1 MRQQQTNEQA
11 TKASARRRLIR
22 TVGTKSDLTMRRRR
36 IEEQALHRRSTGDA
50 SNRETRLH
58 RRVPHH
64 RTDTRRRPCVDLT
77 LAHAR
82 QHATDE
88 NGRPARHSRP
98 HSTPRRSANA
108 GFRPCLPT
116 PRQSTTHARPATCR
130 GEPARKPRAGSAL
143 TPKKKRTADESA
155 SESHPVQG
163 IEHFFWTFSNTRS
176 MSRDANCGI
185 QTGIPSPEISSECD
199 WRALD
204 FCRSK
209 RQLLAKKTCFLSA

>member
-11 TKASARRRLIR
+11 TKASARRHLIR

-64 RTDTRRRPCVDLT
+64 RADTRRRPCVDLT

-130 GEPARKPRAGSAL
+130 GEPARKPLAQQPTKSAPQTKARARATLCRVSSNFL
-143 TPKKKRTADESA
+143 Y
-155 SESHPVQG
+155 
-163 IEHFFWTFSNTRS
+163 HF
-176 MSRDANCGI
+176 
-185 QTGIPSPEISSECD
+185 QT
-199 WRALD
+199 
-204 FCRSK
+204 
-209 RQLLAKKTCFLSA
+209 LAACPAT

>member
-64 RTDTRRRPCVDLT
+64 RADTRRRPCVDLT

-130 GEPARKPRAGSAL
+130 GEPAPKASRSAAL
-143 TPKKKRTADESA
+143 TPKKKRTGDESERRTTLCRV
-155 SESHPVQG
+155 S
-163 IEHFFWTFSNTRS
+163 SN
-176 MSRDANCGI
+176 
-185 QTGIPSPEISSECD
+185 
-199 WRALD
+199 
-204 FCRSK
+204 F
-209 RQLLAKKTCFLSA
+209 LLVF

>member
-64 RTDTRRRPCVDLT
+64 RADTRRRPCVDLT

-130 GEPARKPRAGSAL
+130 GEPARKPRAAAH
-143 TPKKKRTADESA
+143 TDAEEKAHRRRKREREPPCAGYRA
-155 SESHPVQG
+155 IFCIIFKHPQHVPQR
-163 IEHFFWTFSNTRS
+163 ELWHSNGHSIT
-176 MSRDANCGI
+176 
-185 QTGIPSPEISSECD
+185 EE
-199 WRALD
+199 
-204 FCRSK
+204 FK
-209 RQLLAKKTCFLSA
+209 RVRLAGAGLLAVEAAALS

>member
-64 RTDTRRRPCVDLT
+64 RADTRRRPCVDLT

-130 GEPARKPRAGSAL
+130 GEPTRKPRAAA
-143 TPKKKRTADESA
+143 TDAEEKAHRRRKRERATLCRVSSNFLA
-155 SESHPVQG
+155 
-163 IEHFFWTFSNTRS
+163 HF
-176 MSRDANCGI
+176 
-185 QTGIPSPEISSECD
+185 QT
-199 WRALD
+199 
-204 FCRSK
+204 
-209 RQLLAKKTCFLSA
+209 LAACPAM

>member
-64 RTDTRRRPCVDLT
+64 RADTRRRPCVDLT

-116 PRQSTTHARPATCR
+116 PRQSTTHVRPATCR
-130 GEPARKPRAGSAL
+130 GEPARSLAQSPHASRIKSAPQTKARARATLCRASSNFLAHFQ
-143 TPKKKRTADESA
+143 TPAACPAT
-155 SESHPVQG
+155 
-163 IEHFFWTFSNTRS
+163 
-176 MSRDANCGI
+176 
-185 QTGIPSPEISSECD
+185 
-199 WRALD
+199 
-204 FCRSK
+204 
-209 RQLLAKKTCFLSA
+209 